1 MGAAAAG
8 AGAQAIAPKTWSDI
22 SRKRQLSDID
32 RQLAPLLTQQQR
44 AQQQEEREFNREYK
58 REVLGSTIEERE
70 ARHEEIRARQ
80 KQARLNAIFNNG
92 NRRRVFRVAELS
104 ATDKKLL
111 QEEGYDL
118 SNMDNDFRNGNVT
131 IGGVRFERNPK
142 TGELEQIVAKD
153 AAGNNRNTLE
163 TIELPNLNG
172 QRETLKVT
180 ASEKAR
186 ILANLEANRIQAVA
200 VAKRQEDAQ
209 GFNAS
214 ETEKKR
220 QFEAAE
226 AEKKRQFEAGETITQ
241 DQLKQADAARR
252 GLTALQADV
261 QAAQE
266 ASAKEPNSAST
277 KAKWDAVYRNKQA
290 LKAKYGHLPRFNEIL
305 QQISPDE

>member
-1 MGAAAAG
+1 M
-8 AGAQAIAPKTWSDI
+8 
-22 SRKRQLSDID
+22 
-32 RQLAPLLTQQQR
+32 
-44 AQQQEEREFNREYK
+44 
-58 REVLGSTIEERE
+58 
-70 ARHEEIRARQ
+70 
-80 KQARLNAIFNNG
+80 
-92 NRRRVFRVAELS
+92 
-104 ATDKKLL
+104 
-111 QEEGYDL
+111 
-118 SNMDNDFRNGNVT
+118 
-131 IGGVRFERNPK
+131 
-142 TGELEQIVAKD
+142 
-153 AAGNNRNTLE
+153 
-163 TIELPNLNG
+163 
-172 QRETLKVT
+172 
-180 ASEKAR
+180 
-186 ILANLEANRIQAVA
+186 ANLEANRIQAVA